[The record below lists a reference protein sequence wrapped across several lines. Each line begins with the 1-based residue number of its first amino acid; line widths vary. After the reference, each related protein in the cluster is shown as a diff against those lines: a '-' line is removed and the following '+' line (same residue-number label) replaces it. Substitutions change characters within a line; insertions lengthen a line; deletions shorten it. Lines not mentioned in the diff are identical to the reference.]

1 MRQKVNVISPWKKRL
16 HQFLSFCVVALG
28 LTALTSAAAWGARD
42 VAPGERDAVQLS
54 DLKVEYAANP
64 IGLMVKK
71 PQFSWVLTG
80 NRKQIQQVAY
90 RVLVADSPEK
100 LADSNGNIWDSGTV
114 ESAQSVGV
122 LFEGLEL
129 QSQTAYYWKVKVWEK
144 QSEHVLESDVQVFE
158 TALLNQSDWQADWV
172 GFPFGWVG
180 KVLYFRHVF
189 HCHTEVVSAKVH
201 LAGIG
206 YHELAINGKKV
217 GKNVLDPATSDYSK
231 RVYYTTFNVLDFL
244 EKDNVILVSVA
255 PGWYGVPKLKL
266 QMDLV
271 FADGT
276 TRRITSN
283 DIRQVTTGP
292 TVRSGI
298 LDGEYYDARLEQPD
312 WLLPTDTIIK
322 SLPNETWGY
331 ASIVEPPGGKMV
343 SQHLEPIQVVEEFHP
358 VAINEVSP
366 GVYVL
371 DAGQNLAGWM
381 ALNVKGDPGQ
391 VIKMKFAETCYPDGT
406 VNQENLR
413 TAEATDT
420 YILKGDPKG
429 ELWEPKFTY
438 HGFRYVQVEGFP
450 YKPKPADFTIKR
462 VRSAVAEA
470 GQFTSSNEL
479 LNAIWLMVKRTE
491 ASNLHS
497 IPTDCPQRD
506 ERMGWMNDMTPR
518 IEQAIYN
525 FDMSRFYPKYLDD
538 VSDTQD
544 ELGRIADTA
553 PYRYGARPADPVSA
567 SYLLLGLK
575 TYEYYGN
582 RTIINAHYE
591 GMKSW
596 VDYLVTRTKDG
607 IVEYSYYGDWS
618 PPAAFGVD
626 GAGYG
631 AISKNTPG
639 DLISTGF
646 LYYCAEMIADMA
658 GIIGKQEDV
667 ITYQQLAK
675 KTGDAFNTRF
685 WNEDLG
691 GYSSNNQACNSF
703 ALFLGLAEGDRKDRT
718 LQSLIKDIQD
728 KDYHLTTGNICTKYL
743 LEVLTENGHIDIAY
757 KIATQTT
764 YPSWGYMLA
773 NGATT
778 LWERWEYATGG
789 SMNSHNHPMMGSVG
803 SWFYKYLLG
812 IVPSTMKPGFEEFNI
827 KPYVPTGLK
836 SCSGSYQSIRGT
848 IKSAWEKMPAGRFR
862 LEVSIPGNSTATV
875 YVPAHSLKNLLV
887 DGKPYRKHSQA
898 IYQGRQGDSAVFM
911 VPSGTYQFES
921 EWKE

>member
-1 MRQKVNVISPWKKRL
+1 MQSGVTEKNVAMKQGINLRNKWAILRLFVLPVLLMGVAVSPARGKDDLRL
-16 HQFLSFCVVALG
+16 
-28 LTALTSAAAWGARD
+28 T
-42 VAPGERDAVQLS
+42 
-54 DLKVEYAANP
+54 DLKVEYAGNP

-71 PQFSWVLTG
+71 PQFSWAFHGHLP
-80 NRKQIQQVAY
+80 NIRQQAY
-90 RVLVADSPEK
+90 QVLVADSPEK
-100 LADSNGNIWDSGTV
+100 LAESEGNIWDSGV
-114 ESAQSVGV
+114 VQSAQSVGV
-122 LFEGLEL
+122 LFAGQDLK
-129 QSQTAYYWKVKVWEK
+129 SQATYYWKVRVWE
-144 QSEHVLESDVQVFE
+144 EHSGRVLESDVAFFG
-158 TALLNQSDWQADWV
+158 TALLNESDWQADWV

-189 HCHTEVVSAKVH
+189 HCPAEVVSAKVY

-206 YHELAINGKKV
+206 YHELSINGKKA
-217 GKNVLDPATSDYSK
+217 GLNVLDPATSDYSK
-231 RVYYTTFNVLDFL
+231 RVYYTTFDVTDLL
-244 EKDNVILVSVA
+244 VKDNVMLISVA
-255 PGWYGVPKLKL
+255 PGWYGIPKLRL
-266 QMDLV
+266 QMDLA

-283 DIRQVTTGP
+283 DIRRVTTGP

-298 LDGEYYDARLEQPD
+298 LDGEYYDARLEHEN

-322 SLPNETWGY
+322 GLPNETWGY
-331 ASIVEPPGGKMV
+331 APIVEPPGGKMV
-343 SQHLEPIQVVEEFHP
+343 SQHLQPIQVVEAFHP

-381 ALNVKGDPGQ
+381 SLRVQGKRGD
-391 VIKMKFAETCYPDGT
+391 VITMRFAETCYPDGT

-420 YILKGDPKG
+420 YVLKGDPMG
-429 ELWEPKFTY
+429 EAWEPKFTY
-438 HGFRYVQVEGFP
+438 HGFRYVQVEG
-450 YKPKPADFTIKR
+450 YRTKPVLTDFTIKR
-462 VRSAVAEA
+462 VRSAVANA

-538 VSDTQD
+538 VADTQD

-567 SYLLLGLK
+567 SYLLLALK

-582 RTIINAHYE
+582 RTIISQHYQ
-591 GMKSW
+591 GMKAW
-596 VDYLVTRTKDG
+596 VDYLATRTKDG
-607 IVEYSYYGDWS
+607 IVEYSYYGDWA
-618 PPAAFGVD
+618 PPAAFGVE

-646 LYYCAEMIADMA
+646 LYYCAGIIADMA
-658 GIIGKQEDV
+658 EITGNEQDV
-667 ITYQQLAK
+667 ITYRRLAE
-675 KTGDAFNTRF
+675 KTGAAFNKRF
-685 WNEDLG
+685 WKEELG
-691 GYSSNNQACNSF
+691 GYGSNNQSCNSF
-703 ALFLGLAEGDRKDRT
+703 ALFFGLADGERKRRT
-718 LQSLIKDIQD
+718 LESLVKDVVD
-728 KDYHLTTGNICTKYL
+728 RGYHLTTGNICTKYL
-743 LEVLTENGHIDIAY
+743 LEVLTENGHIDVAY
-757 KIATQTT
+757 KIAAQDT

-812 IVPSTMKPGFEEFNI
+812 IVPSAAKPGFEEFVI
-827 KPYVPTGLK
+827 KPHVPTELD
-836 SCSGSYQSIRGT
+836 SCSGSYQSVRGE
-848 IKSAWEKMPAGRFR
+848 IKSAWNKKPDGR
-862 LEVSIPGNSTATV
+862 LHVAVSIPGNSTATV
-875 YVPAHSLKNLLV
+875 YVPATGLSKLTV
-887 DGKPYRKHSQA
+887 DGKSYRKHPYA
-898 IYQGRQGDSAVFM
+898 VYEGYEGGYAVFTL
-911 VPSGTYQFES
+911 PSGNYRFES
-921 EWKE
+921 DWNKAH